1 MYRTSFRQIDGR
13 VRNFGEHLNRLGLH
27 LSESDR
33 EGIRAQLRGAGQGSF
48 FPIIEAERSYWN
60 VRLRP
65 DVPTAERICVAAQ
78 LLRDQRRAPAS
89 YGVDYPWLKHHL
101 DRVIHAGAD
110 EGLLSDGHGRVL
122 QGIFSTIIV
131 ITGATAHISTHPSSH
146 ASVLREPVLD
156 YLVSLGVDVHPHD
169 KGLPPYLLGRGEVW
183 YVDSLAGV
191 RQVERWME
199 YGTTRPARTHSSPH
213 IDVTAANAWLWDHA
227 DTV

>member
-1 MYRTSFRQIDGR
+1 M
-13 VRNFGEHLNRLGLH
+13 H
-27 LSESDR
+27 LSASDH
-33 EGIRAQLRGAGQGSF
+33 EAIRARLRSAGKGSF
-48 FPIIEAERSYWN
+48 FPLIEAERSYWN

-65 DVPTAERICVAAQ
+65 DVPTSDHICVSTQ

-101 DRVIHAGAD
+101 DRLQHEGAD

-122 QGIFSTIIV
+122 QGIFATIIV

-156 YLVSLGVDVHPHD
+156 YLISRGVEVHPHV

-183 YVDSLAGV
+183 FVDSLSGV
-191 RQVERWME
+191 RKVEHWME
-199 YGTTRPARTHSSPH
+199 YGTTRKARTHSSPH
-213 IDVTAANAWLWDHA
+213 IDVADANSWLWA
-227 DTV
+227 TAEPV